1 MKNYCSRCD
10 KIYPDKKFNY
20 CPICSA
26 KLEKIDENIYRIKE
40 LIEIYSSEERIFK
53 IDEEKRIVK
62 FKWNGGWISESI
74 DKIIVDE
81 STLSTP
87 PQPDFFELVIYIKD
101 NWDKQLKNDLPDY
114 NKKLT
119 FNQVKGC
126 EGIVRLSYET
136 GPNVW
141 PRFAASVNI
150 KELLQD
156 LKGQRIY
163 DFEEIRKNELY
174 LILIYKE
181 D

>member
-1 MKNYCSRCD
+1 MKYCSKCD
-10 KIYPDKKFNY
+10 KSYSNENYKY

-26 KLEKIDENIYRIKE
+26 RLEEIDENIYQIKA
-40 LIEIYSSEERIFK
+40 LIERYGSEESIFK

-62 FKWNGGWISESI
+62 FKWNGRWISESI
-74 DKIIVDE
+74 DRIIVDE
-81 STLSTP
+81 SIIYDP
-87 PQPDFFELVIYIKD
+87 PQPNFFELVTTIKD
-101 NWDKQLKNDLPDY
+101 KWDKQLKNDLPDY

-126 EGIVRLSYET
+126 EGIIRLSYET
-136 GPNVW
+136 EPKVW

-156 LKGQRIY
+156 LNGQRIY
-163 DFEEIRKNELY
+163 DFKEIRKNELY
-174 LILIYKE
+174 LILIYKY

>member
-1 MKNYCSRCD
+1 MKYCSECD
-10 KIYPDKKFNY
+10 ESYSDENYKY

-26 KLEKIDENIYRIKE
+26 KLEEMDEDICQIKA
-40 LIEIYSSEERIFK
+40 LIEGYSSEESIFK

-62 FKWNGGWISESI
+62 FKWNGRWISESI
-74 DKIIVDE
+74 DKIIINE
-81 STLSTP
+81 SIQSTP
-87 PQPDFFELVIYIKD
+87 PQPIFFELVTTIKD
-101 NWDKQLKNDLPDY
+101 KWDKQLKNDLPDY

-126 EGIVRLSYET
+126 EGIMRVSHEI
-136 GPNVW
+136 GPKVW

-174 LILIYKE
+174 LILIYKY